1 MKTKIRF
8 TFFACFLFL
17 FGCQSDPDKR
27 FTLSGVSVMDV
38 SQKITDLETDQ
49 ILTSPVPYISG
60 KYLMLVDIQ
69 TNLGEKGVHIFDK
82 NSFDY
87 LGSTGIVGEGPGEI
101 IQYGEIGITP
111 DENVFWLPDFAK
123 LRMFRFRVDSAL
135 MDENYLPRGSL
146 PFSNDFFLS
155 RLKFVSEELAL
166 GSGVEVLS
174 PSTFRTSL
182 GKWDL
187 LSGKVE
193 KFGYEHPRLKNER
206 TNAYFDYSYDHQ
218 LMALSYGNYDVLSVF
233 DAEGNAKFNLIGEK
247 EFNNENRNLKF
258 FGQVQF
264 TKDYIFSSYLG
275 DNHTLFDANGNP
287 IHVMPSKL
295 LMFNLEGD
303 LLKILETGHD
313 IRFFAVDG
321 VQNRVICYSYDRPIP
336 IGYFS
341 YD

>member
-1 MKTKIRF
+1 MRF
-8 TFFACFLFL
+8 KPYFILLIL
-17 FGCQSDPDKR
+17 FGCHIDPDKK
-27 FTLSGVSVMDV
+27 FTLSGVPVMDV
-38 SQKITDLETDQ
+38 SEKITDLETDQ

-69 TNLGEKGVHIFDK
+69 TNISEKGVHIFDK
-82 NSFDY
+82 DSLKY

-101 IQYGEIGITP
+101 IQYGEIAITP
-111 DENVFWLPDFAK
+111 DENVFWMPDFAK
-123 LRMFRFRVDSAL
+123 IQMFRFHVDSAL
-135 MDENYLPRGSL
+135 MDENYLPQVSL
-146 PFSNDFFLS
+146 SFPNDFFLA
-155 RLKFVSEELAL
+155 RLKFVSEELAV

-182 GKWDL
+182 GKWEF

-193 KFGYEHPRLKNER
+193 KFGDEHPRLKNER

-218 LMALSYGNYDVLSVF
+218 LMALSYADYDVLSVF
-233 DAEGNAKFNLIGEK
+233 DAQGNAKFNLIGEK
-247 EFNNENRNLKF
+247 EFDNENRNLKF

-275 DNHTLFDANGNP
+275 DHHTLFDANGNP
-287 IHVMPSKL
+287 IPVMPSKL
-295 LMFNLEGD
+295 LMFDLEGN
-303 LLKILETGHD
+303 LMKILETGHD

-321 VQNRVICYSYDRPIP
+321 VQNRVICYFYDREIP